1 MTILQMFKKVEERL
15 HMWQMEDMKKKKKQ
29 RRRKGPDCPDWT
41 ADEKYHVWDVYALI
55 RVNM

>member
-1 MTILQMFKKVEERL
+1 MFKKVEERL
-15 HMWQMEDMKKKKKQ
+15 RMWQMEDMKKKKKQ